1 MKQAFIIMICLMAY
15 SSLFAQTEEKKDEGD
30 KIQEVYM
37 KANKENIDAAKPLID
52 FLLKYDEK
60 DSTKAPDQNDFDQ
73 LLNQMGVMDE
83 LKNDKSGL
91 TKEDAFQFINA
102 YINADKN
109 IGKQEAT
116 KPSSDTESELQ
127 KELKKAEKLFED
139 SMPEI
144 EKLMKE
150 AEKEAEKIKTNPNL
164 IPYGDFRKKA
174 KQMKPELSESEIKAA
189 YDDLMKTL
197 GNTH

>member
-1 MKQAFIIMICLMAY
+1 MKQVLVMMICLFT
-15 SSLFAQTEEKKDEGD
+15 SSALFAQTEEKKDEGD
-30 KIQEVYM
+30 KIQEAYL
-37 KANKENIDAAKPLID
+37 KANKANIDAAKPLID
-52 FLLKYDEK
+52 FFLKYDEK
-60 DSTKAPDQNDFDQ
+60 DSSKAPNQNDFDQ

-83 LKNDKSGL
+83 VKNDKSGL

-109 IGKQEAT
+109 IGKEKSTQPKT
-116 KPSSDTESELQ
+116 NTESELQ

-150 AEKEAEKIKTNPNL
+150 AEKEAEKIQMNPNL

-174 KQMKPELSESEIKAA
+174 KQMKPELSESEIRAA
-189 YDDLMKTL
+189 YDEMMKNFGYT
-197 GNTH
+197 N

>member
-1 MKQAFIIMICLMAY
+1 MKQVLVIMICFFT
-15 SSLFAQTEEKKDEGD
+15 STSLFAQVKDKKDEGE

-37 KANKENIDAAKPLID
+37 KANKANIDTAKPLID
-52 FLLKYDEK
+52 FFLKYDEK
-60 DSTKAPDQNDFDQ
+60 ESSKAPDQTDFDQ
-73 LLNQMGVMDE
+73 LLNQMGIMDE
-83 LKNDKSGL
+83 VKNDKSGL

-109 IGKQEAT
+109 IGKE
-116 KPSSDTESELQ
+116 KPTQPNTNTESELQ
-127 KELKKAEKLFED
+127 KELKKAEKLLED

-150 AEKEAEKIKTNPNL
+150 AEKEVEKMKMNPNL
-164 IPYGDFRKKA
+164 ISYGDFRKKA
-174 KQMKPELSESEIKAA
+174 KQMKPELTESEIKAA
-189 YDDLMKTL
+189 YNDLMKTL

>member
-1 MKQAFIIMICLMAY
+1 MRQILIIVICLVTG
-15 SSLFAQTEEKKDEGD
+15 SSLFSQVKDKKDIGD
-30 KIQEVYM
+30 KMMEAYR
-37 KANKENIDAAKPLID
+37 KANKANIDTAKPLID
-52 FLLKYDEK
+52 FFQKYDEK
-60 DSTKAPDQNDFDQ
+60 ESSKAPDQTDFDQ
-73 LLNQMGVMDE
+73 MLKQMGIMDE
-83 LKNDKSGL
+83 IKNDNSGL

-109 IGKQEAT
+109 SGAK
-116 KPSSDTESELQ
+116 KPSQTNINTENGLQ
-127 KELKKAEKLFED
+127 QELKKLEKQFED
-139 SMPEI
+139 LMPEM

-150 AEKEAEKIKTNPNL
+150 AENDVEKIKMNTNL

-174 KQMKPELSESEIKAA
+174 KQKKPELSENEIRAA

>member
-1 MKQAFIIMICLMAY
+1 MICLY
-15 SSLFAQTEEKKDEGD
+15 TSTSLFAQVKDKKDEGD

-37 KANKENIDAAKPLID
+37 KANKANIDTAKPLID
-52 FLLKYDEK
+52 FFLKYDEK
-60 DSTKAPDQNDFDQ
+60 ESSKAPDQTDFDQ

-83 LKNDKSGL
+83 VKNDKSGL

-102 YINADKN
+102 DNN
-109 IGKQEAT
+109 IGAKESTQ
-116 KPSSDTESELQ
+116 KNLNTESELQ
-127 KELKKAEKLFED
+127 KELKKAEKLLED

-174 KQMKPELSESEIKAA
+174 KQMKPELTESEIRAA